1 MTNTELVKW
10 LQRYPESM
18 EVKIR
23 VELVDNENGKVLI
36 NNCPIGLIYEY
47 DGEDCIVIEGW
58 KE

>member
-1 MTNTELVKW
+1 MTNAELIKW

-36 NNCPIGLIYEY
+36 NNCPIGLTKNRQEIPIALAV
-47 DGEDCIVIEGW
+47 G
-58 KE
+58 